1 MAILLKDMKSFLTLL
16 CLSYAGLLLLVPLRV
31 SAASYDVSA
40 SVAFPAPTQPAV
52 FDNSLANAV
61 SENEV
66 FEVFGTC
73 EYNPPTTI
81 VVIMRE
87 VTILG
92 SVNCESNGTFR
103 LDVTLVR
110 GNNNLIARSSSISGN
125 YGPDSSPLSV
135 SYAPKPAEP
144 GAPEASV
151 DSDLTITSPEAFTS
165 LDDENTGTIQITV
178 GGGKG
183 PYTIAI
189 NWGDGTTETLMVPDA
204 GTFSFRHTF
213 LSKGIFKVVATVT
226 DVLGVSK
233 VYQFIVSS
241 MSLPSDATEVETS
254 QPAVIQ
260 KNEGM
265 KWYVIAGG
273 AALLATTLV
282 IIGLSSFWLGRRYQ
296 YRKLKDRLINDVNE
310 ADVPLTS
317 RKTKP

>member
-1 MAILLKDMKSFLTLL
+1 MAILLKGMKSVLTLL
-16 CLSYAGLLLLVPLRV
+16 CLAYAGLLLLSPLQG

-40 SVAFPAPTQPAV
+40 SVAFPAPAQPAI
-52 FDNSLANAV
+52 FDNLLANIV

-66 FEVFGTC
+66 FQVFGSC

-87 VTILG
+87 TTILG

-135 SYAPKPAEP
+135 SYAPRPVEP

-151 DSDLTITSPEAFTS
+151 DSSLTITSPEAFTT
-165 LDDENTGTIQITV
+165 LNDENIGTIQITV
-178 GGGKG
+178 GGGRG

-213 LSKGIFKVVATVT
+213 LSTGIFKVVATVT

-241 MSLPSDATEVETS
+241 MSLPSDVAKVETV
-254 QPAVIQ
+254 QPVTTQ
-260 KNEGM
+260 RNDGV
-265 KWYVIAGG
+265 KWYIIAGG
-273 AALLATTLV
+273 VALLATALI

-296 YRKLKDRLINDVNE
+296 YRKLKDRLIVEGNVVDE
-310 ADVPLTS
+310 PLKS
-317 RKTKP
+317 GKTKP